1 MKNILPC
8 IAALALAGCAAP
20 GVDVWGGT
28 SSAQVVGGHSFTV
41 NHTRKAAEAYRTSR
55 AWRVPEAQVFASA
68 AIAIEQA
75 SGCKVAKD
83 SLSGDVALVKAELI
97 C

>member
-8 IAALALAGCAAP
+8 ITALVLAGCAAP

-28 SSAQVVGGHSFTV
+28 RSLQESGGHSFTV
-41 NHTRKAAEAYRTSR
+41 NHTRTRAEAYRTNR
-55 AWRVPEAQVFASA
+55 AWRLSEAQVFASA
-68 AIAIEQA
+68 AVAMEQA
-75 SGCKVAKD
+75 GGCKVARA
-83 SLSGDVALVKAELI
+83 SLDGDVGLVKAELI